1 MADVNITELTKAIN
15 ELNKSVKTIGDLGG
29 KFEGLSRVIQE
40 NVMQRQDGKGR
51 YPGYSR
57 NYFGESSNYEEAK
70 FRRDQAAQLNKNSRN
85 VFGRLFGF
93 GDAMYK
99 STQLKNFQHELE
111 KTTKELEKQRDI
123 VKETKEEVKEQNKAF
138 EDQKKQ
144 LDKQFK
150 DKKKEKAV
158 LEDLES
164 GKKVEDILG
173 KHKLT
178 KRQTEELL
186 KLSEEKNKLQAKE
199 NDLEEKETKLL
210 DKQGKQYE
218 NQTNLIEQKTDAI
231 SRGFQQIKQGGRDLL
246 RIGKQFADAWMKVDT
261 ASANFARS
269 VGMGGR
275 GMRLIRN
282 NTINS
287 IANGRLADN
296 YGIGMEDLLKLR
308 QGYVSS
314 VGRNV
319 GFSAMDK
326 ENAAALSVVMG
337 EKGGQL
343 AASLENFGLSY
354 SEAAERAG
362 EMYKDAGKYG
372 LSFEKYSEN
381 FLQNIKMAQNY
392 TFKNGLKGLESMA
405 KKATAM
411 KIDMQQMASF
421 ADKVGTLQGAVETS
435 AQLQVLGGPFAQ
447 FSDPLGMLNESMTDM
462 EGLMDRFT
470 KMVGGLS
477 RFDST
482 TGQIDVSA
490 FNRQRIRAA
499 AQAMG
504 MDYGQ
509 VMESVL
515 ASGRRDFIS
524 GQISNNTN
532 LTDEQ
537 KEFIKNTASVKDGR
551 AQMTFFDRS
560 GSEITKNVNDMTA
573 QDIELARAQNQTQ
586 ADNIRDIAKDT
597 RTLAQQFAGFENKQ
611 EAVRAKAFEKVQ
623 KPVSKVLDFMN
634 KNVETIVTI
643 MTGWNVLMSMSSI
656 IGGGANMIGGMKG
669 GFGGKTKVAKA
680 KLPKGYTES
689 KNSDYLMKT
698 VVDKNGN
705 TRQIPV
711 RKSNVLGTAKNTGG
725 FGGKIWSKT
734 ALGSGK
740 VSMGGVGGA
749 ALAGAAL
756 TGIGHLMAGD
766 FKKPITAV
774 ERDNQNKALGD
785 TIGSTAGAAI
795 GMAFGGPLGAM
806 IGQMIGSAA
815 GKIIGG
821 VITKA
826 QEKRRS
832 KKKEEIFQEMGGG
845 NTAKSRDFKQ
855 LQGDYSVREMKKI
868 KKAYGDR
875 KISSGELNDKL
886 LRKMYESGDSGAL
899 EGLSETIAKAKIDV
913 ENQAV
918 NAQNVTISNDNVATP
933 QFHDGGIVPGNSES
947 GDKVLTR
954 SNSGEM
960 FLNKMQ
966 QTVLFKALKTGFTG
980 IMKARELMN
989 GGMLSVKPVNEMS
1002 AFNKQRFQALHEAM
1016 GGGTTSANVNING
1029 SIKLDAGNG
1038 VSVDILS
1045 DLVKNPVFVRQITK
1059 LIEKQMTTNTKGGN
1073 VVNKG
1078 LYWN

>member
-99 STQLKNFQHELE
+99 STQLKDFQHELE
-111 KTTKELEKQRDI
+111 KTTNEFEKQRDVVEK
-123 VKETKEEVKEQNKAF
+123 VKKEIREQNKAIK
-138 EDQKKQ
+138 DQKEE
-144 LDKQFK
+144 LDKHFK
-150 DKKKEKAV
+150 SREKEKKV
-158 LEDLES
+158 LSDLDKGEEIEEIR
-164 GKKVEDILG
+164 KKYNLSE
-173 KHKLT
+173 
-178 KRQTEELL
+178 RQVKELI
-186 KLSEEKNKLQAKE
+186 KLSEKKNELQSKE
-199 NDLEEKETKLL
+199 NSLEEEETKLL
-210 DKQGKQYE
+210 DKQTKQYQG
-218 NQTNLIEQKTDAI
+218 QTNLIEQKTDAI

-275 GMRLIRN
+275 GMQLIRN

-362 EMYKDAGKYG
+362 KMYKDAGKYG

-470 KMVGGLS
+470 KMVGGLG
-477 RFDST
+477 RFNST
-482 TGQIDVSA
+482 TGQVDVST
-490 FNRQRIRAA
+490 FNRQRIKAA

-515 ASGRRDFIS
+515 ASGRRDYIS
-524 GQISNNTN
+524 SQISNNTN

-643 MTGWNVLMSMSSI
+643 MTGWNVLMGMSSI

-669 GFGGKTKVAKA
+669 GFGGKTKVSKA

-689 KNSDYLMKT
+689 KSSDYLMKT

-711 RKSNVLGTAKNTGG
+711 KKTSVLGTAKNTGG
-725 FGGKIWSKT
+725 KMWSKT
-734 ALGSGK
+734 ALGAGK
-740 VSMGGVGGA
+740 VTMGGVGAAA
-749 ALAGAAL
+749 ALGGIITGAE
-756 TGIGHLMAGD
+756 HLMTGD

-868 KKAYGDR
+868 RKAYGDR

-980 IMKARELMN
+980 VMKARELMN
-989 GGMLSVKPVNEMS
+989 GGMLSVKPVSEMS
-1002 AFNKQRFQALHEAM
+1002 AFNKQRFQALREAM

>member
-362 EMYKDAGKYG
+362 KMYKDAGKYG

-470 KMVGGLS
+470 KMIGGLS

-515 ASGRRDFIS
+515 ASGRRDYINS
-524 GQISNNTN
+524 QISNNTN

-643 MTGWNVLMSMSSI
+643 MTGWNVLMGMSSI

-669 GFGGKTKVAKA
+669 GFGGKTKVSKA

-689 KNSDYLMKT
+689 KSSDYLMKT

-711 RKSNVLGTAKNTGG
+711 KKSSVLGTAKNN
-725 FGGKIWSKT
+725 GGKMWSKT
-734 ALGSGK
+734 ALGAGK
-740 VSMGGVGGA
+740 VTMGGVGAAA
-749 ALAGAAL
+749 ALGGIITGAE
-756 TGIGHLMAGD
+756 HLMTGD

-868 KKAYGDR
+868 RKAYGDR

-980 IMKARELMN
+980 VMKARELMN
-989 GGMLSVKPVNEMS
+989 GGMLSVKPVSEMS
-1002 AFNKQRFQALHEAM
+1002 AFNKQRFQALREAM